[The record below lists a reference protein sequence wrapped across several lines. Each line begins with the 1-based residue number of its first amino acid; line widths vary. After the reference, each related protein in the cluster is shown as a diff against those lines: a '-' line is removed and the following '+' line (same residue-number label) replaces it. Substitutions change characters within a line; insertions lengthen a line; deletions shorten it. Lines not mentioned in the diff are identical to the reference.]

1 MVRDFCDQIVLQIV
15 WKLGGATFLAS
26 VCGDGVTYMAL
37 ECVDGATYVIGPC
50 EWRVSFGIG
59 LCGWCNSF
67 GMCTLRFT
75 WHRIV
80 RIVQRARGES
90 REIFLQSDLLL
101 FCIARILLFIGLII
115 RIGS

>member
-50 EWRVSFGIG
+50 E
-59 LCGWCNSF
+59 
-67 GMCTLRFT
+67 
-75 WHRIV
+75 
-80 RIVQRARGES
+80 
-90 REIFLQSDLLL
+90 
-101 FCIARILLFIGLII
+101 
-115 RIGS
+115 